1 MGRLR
6 GRIKKAER
14 EARGDLDSFL
24 LLDGSRFW
32 FDATEACEELFLHA
46 YHLGLG
52 RVEEPP
58 ELYRMLTRAQD
69 PVAVLERLKPGSA
82 QAFVDPSSLYDYD
95 ALVHERRLV
104 PIVAPEPEDL
114 SEGA

>member
-24 LLDGSRFW
+24 LLDGI
-32 FDATEACEELFLHA
+32 LHA

-69 PVAVLERLKPGSA
+69 PVEVLERLKPGSA